1 MGFVFRFLSI
11 FYRNP
16 SPHIA
21 INQRYTVTELS
32 PPQKTVSQDVRK
44 IRLVTQVKQ
53 RKFPDVCTIAAYKLD
68 KYITHHVRHSIW
80 HLWITGHWREK
91 KRNTKWEAPTDRTS
105 VRKTWCTRHRFMP
118 PWAVR
123 TGRQPKAT
131 ACWPNTS
138 RASAA
143 SPQHRCSKCAACS
156 VPPPTYQL
164 RDITDVLT
172 PQVTGNE

>member
-1 MGFVFRFLSI
+1 MACINGIRFSVSI
-11 FYRNP
+11 YFLPKSITAYRYKP
-16 SPHIA
+16 ALYSDRTFA
-21 INQRYTVTELS
+21 
-32 PPQKTVSQDVRK
+32 PPKTVSQDVRK

-53 RKFPDVCTIAAYKLD
+53 RKFPDVCTIAAY
-68 KYITHHVRHSIW
+68 
-80 HLWITGHWREK
+80 
-91 KRNTKWEAPTDRTS
+91 KWEAPTDRTS